1 MDLIDVFEALAL
13 VFNLAYVALAIYQN
27 VLCWPAGFVGAV
39 FTLVVFLDARL
50 YGAMGLQ
57 VVFAT
62 LMVYGWY
69 EWRHGGDE
77 GGQLAV
83 TRTPARWRLMLGVA
97 GAAFAVAFG
106 LFLKSQTDAALPF
119 WDAGTTSFSLVAQ
132 FMTTRKWIGNWLLW
146 IVVDAVFVGIFISQD
161 LHFFAALYI
170 AYIILAILGFVQ
182 WQRSLEATPNP
193 ETA

>member
-1 MDLIDVFEALAL
+1 MDWIDIFEALAL
-13 VFNLAYVALAIYQN
+13 VFNLAYVALAVYENIW
-27 VLCWPAGFVGAV
+27 CWPSGFVGAV
-39 FTLVVFLDARL
+39 FTLIVFFDARL

-57 VVFAT
+57 VVFAS

-77 GGQLAV
+77 GGRLAV
-83 TRTPARWRLMLGVA
+83 TKTPMRWRFILLFA
-97 GAAFAVAFG
+97 GTAFAVAFG
-106 LFLKSQTDAALPF
+106 LFLRFQTDAALPF

-146 IVVDAVFVGIFISQD
+146 IVVDSVFVGMFVSQQ
-161 LHFFAALYI
+161 LYFFTVLYI
-170 AYIILAILGFVQ
+170 FYIILAVMGFVK
-182 WQRSLEATPNP
+182 WQQSLEVLSSP